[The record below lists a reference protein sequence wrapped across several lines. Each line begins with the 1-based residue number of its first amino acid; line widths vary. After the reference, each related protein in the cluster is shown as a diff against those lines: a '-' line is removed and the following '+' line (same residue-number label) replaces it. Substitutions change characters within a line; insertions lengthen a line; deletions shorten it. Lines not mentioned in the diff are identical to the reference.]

1 MHIWEAMR
9 SFNFVRFL
17 FQCKLRTLLILT
29 AVWCV
34 MFVGFMVWS
43 SRKPN
48 KREDVLFT
56 DTSTNRSSTGS
67 SGEKKPNHVPRNA
80 DNSSEN
86 AKEKI
91 ILASSATI
99 AKESAGKL
107 NLHMWS
113 ICGFHV
119 NDLKQSPLFPRFPDR
134 KGFVTNFATKGTESN
149 IGQRVFGFVYPKFT
163 GKYQFAIT
171 SDDTSELWLSANED
185 PGKVRLVASVHSTD
199 EVAWTEPGNYKKYP
213 SQISGELSMEMGKK
227 YFIEALHK
235 DGGGASHVSVLWKP
249 PGAEQFDLVT
259 GQFLSPF
266 YADNDNKGPFLGN
279 VGGESLGLSSHPKET
294 PPSPVTQQILQF
306 YHNTTA
312 FRKQDLAGVLPSFLY
327 SPSYVVNDGNV
338 SENQG
343 IYIALPHHSS
353 VYPEDTV
360 QIKPG
365 RLSRIMFSRREFL
378 PNEVLP
384 KADAEQ
390 VVNQFMK
397 ALESKHKR

>member
-1 MHIWEAMR
+1 
-9 SFNFVRFL
+9 
-17 FQCKLRTLLILT
+17 
-29 AVWCV
+29 
-34 MFVGFMVWS
+34 
-43 SRKPN
+43 
-48 KREDVLFT
+48 
-56 DTSTNRSSTGS
+56 
-67 SGEKKPNHVPRNA
+67 
-80 DNSSEN
+80 
-86 AKEKI
+86 
-91 ILASSATI
+91 
-99 AKESAGKL
+99 
-107 NLHMWS
+107 
-113 ICGFHV
+113 
-119 NDLKQSPLFPRFPDR
+119 
-134 KGFVTNFATKGTESN
+134 
-149 IGQRVFGFVYPKFT
+149 
-163 GKYQFAIT
+163 
-171 SDDTSELWLSANED
+171 
-185 PGKVRLVASVHSTD
+185 
-199 EVAWTEPGNYKKYP
+199 
-213 SQISGELSMEMGKK
+213 MEMGKK

-249 PGAEQFDLVT
+249 PGAKEFDLVT

-312 FRKQDLAGVLPSFLY
+312 FSQQDLAGVLPSFLY

-365 RLSRIMFSRREFL
+365 RLSSILFSKREFL

-397 ALESKHKR
+397 ALESQHKR

>member
-1 MHIWEAMR
+1 MR
-9 SFNFVRFL
+9 SVNVVRFL
-17 FQCKLRTLLILT
+17 FRRRKLRTLLILT
-29 AVWCV
+29 AAWCL
-34 MFVGFMVWS
+34 MLVGFTVLS

-48 KREDVLFT
+48 KEEELFT
-56 DTSTNRSSTGS
+56 RKNINSSTAGS

-80 DNSSEN
+80 DRSAEN
-86 AKEKI
+86 AREKI
-91 ILASSATI
+91 ILATDVKI

-134 KGFVTNFATKGTESN
+134 KAFVTNFAKKGTESN
-149 IGQRVFGFVYPKFT
+149 IGERVFGFVCPKFT

-171 SDDTSELWLSANED
+171 SDDTSELWLSENEE
-185 PGKVRLVASVHSTD
+185 PRKVRLVASVNITAG
-199 EVAWTEPGNYKKYP
+199 VAWTKPGDYKKYP
-213 SQISGELSMEMGKK
+213 SQISGEIFMETGKK

-312 FRKQDLAGVLPSFLY
+312 FSQQDLADILPSFLY
-327 SPSYVVNDGNV
+327 SPSYVVKDGKV
-338 SENQG
+338 RENQG
-343 IYIALPHHSS
+343 IWIAMSHHSS

-365 RLSRIMFSRREFL
+365 SYIMSSKREFL

-390 VVNQFMK
+390 AVNHFMS
-397 ALESKHKR
+397 ALKSQHDK

>member
-1 MHIWEAMR
+1 MR
-9 SFNFVRFL
+9 SFNVLRFL
-17 FQCKLRTLLILT
+17 SPKRKLRTLLILT
-29 AVWCV
+29 AVSCLV
-34 MFVGFMVWS
+34 FVGLTVS
-43 SRKPN
+43 SFKKPN
-48 KREDVLFT
+48 KREDVLFM
-56 DTSTNRSSTGS
+56 DSILTNRSSTGS

-134 KGFVTNFATKGTESN
+134 TAFVTNFSTKGTESN
-149 IGQRVFGFVYPKFT
+149 IGERVFGFVCPKFT

-199 EVAWTEPGNYKKYP
+199 GVAWTEPGDYKKYP
-213 SQISGELSMEMGKK
+213 SQISAELSMETGKK

-235 DGGGASHVSVLWKP
+235 NGGGASHVSVLWKP
-249 PGAEQFDLVT
+249 PGAKEFDLVT

-312 FRKQDLAGVLPSFLY
+312 FSQQDLAGVLPSFLY
-327 SPSYVVNDGNV
+327 SPSYVVKDGKV
-338 SENQG
+338 RENQG
-343 IYIALPHHSS
+343 IWTAYSHHSS

-360 QIKPG
+360 QINPG
-365 RLSRIMFSRREFL
+365 SFKYSTREFL

-390 VVNQFMK
+390 VVNKFMS
-397 ALESKHKR
+397 ALESQHDK